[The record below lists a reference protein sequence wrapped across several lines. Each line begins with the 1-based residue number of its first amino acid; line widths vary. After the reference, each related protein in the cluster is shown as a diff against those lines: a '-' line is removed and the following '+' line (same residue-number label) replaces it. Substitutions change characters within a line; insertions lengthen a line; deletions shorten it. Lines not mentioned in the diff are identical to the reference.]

1 MRSSDE
7 SEASRDTIRCA
18 GVAIDVPGT
27 LFERRRS
34 CLSGEWK
41 LRSIESCAVAS
52 DVRVSS
58 EVTEYED
65 GGLAGLSFAA
75 ASATGVGSA
84 RCSLQEIA
92 TGDADGGDD
101 GDGGLD
107 VRDEALDGDGASGC
121 TGVIVGESIG
131 GVLPVMRDAGARG
144 AVSIVTGCTGG
155 SGGCVDGGVDPG
167 DVDESEA
174 DTPIGADIIGGGG
187 GSRLYFRALS
197 LAKFFRLRNLCM

>member
-75 ASATGVGSA
+75 ASATDVGSA
-84 RCSLQEIA
+84 RYSLQEIA
-92 TGDADGGDD
+92 TG
-101 GDGGLD
+101 
-107 VRDEALDGDGASGC
+107 
-121 TGVIVGESIG
+121 
-131 GVLPVMRDAGARG
+131 
-144 AVSIVTGCTGG
+144 
-155 SGGCVDGGVDPG
+155 
-167 DVDESEA
+167 
-174 DTPIGADIIGGGG
+174 
-187 GSRLYFRALS
+187 LS
-197 LAKFFRLRNLCM
+197 LIHLSEPTRQAETTATAAWTCATRHSMATAQAAARV